1 MTAMR
6 AQLGRLPILAG
17 LVAVA
22 STLGLVAAVSTTD
35 GYLAA
40 AMERHDARLEAI
52 SERAER
58 IDTLSRNIRKASLT
72 SQADVH
78 LPFGGFVG
86 AASRVE
92 PGARLKLRPSDVMGV
107 QTLEVVSAHKVAPT
121 IDLTTD
127 ATRNINLMLVSG
139 RAVETPNA
147 PLIRF
152 LVAVTPDNPATAAI
166 IDQRSL

>member
-1 MTAMR
+1 MTAIR
-6 AQLGRLPILAG
+6 AQLGRLHIVAG
-17 LVAVA
+17 LAAVA
-22 STLGLVAAVSTTD
+22 SVLGLVAAVSTTD

-40 AMERHDARLEAI
+40 AMQRHDARLEAI

-58 IDTLSRNIRKASLT
+58 IESLSRNIRKASLT
-72 SQADVH
+72 SQPDVQ

-92 PGARLKLRPSDVMGV
+92 PGAHLKFLSSEGAAA
-107 QTLEVVSAHKVAPT
+107 QTLEVVSAHKVAPS
-121 IDLTTD
+121 IDGATN
-127 ATRNINLMLVSG
+127 ATRNIDLMLVSG
-139 RAVETPNA
+139 RAVETPSA

>member
-1 MTAMR
+1 VTALR
-6 AQLGRLPILAG
+6 AQLGRLHILAG
-17 LVAVA
+17 LVAIA
-22 STLGLVAAVSTTD
+22 STIGLVAVMSATD
-35 GYLAA
+35 GYLAT
-40 AMERHDARLEAI
+40 AMQRHDARLEAI

-58 IDTLSRNIRKASLT
+58 IDSLSRNIRKASLT
-72 SQADVH
+72 SQPDVQ

-92 PGARLKLRPSDVMGV
+92 PGARLKLGSASAAGA
-107 QTLEVVSAHKVAPT
+107 QILEVVSAHKVAPT
-121 IDLTTD
+121 IDVASNAAGSID
-127 ATRNINLMLVSG
+127 LMLVTG